1 MVHYR
6 AHCAGG
12 RARSHDLT
20 QAAPERR
27 PRRSALLWTLKIG
40 VSAGLLYV
48 LFTRID
54 ASQTW
59 EHMRNASVPWLATAL
74 VLYLVMLLISTLRW
88 KILLG
93 TQHVHVPFGR
103 LVNSYLA
110 ATFANN
116 FLPSNIGGDVIR
128 VADTARAAQSKTLA
142 TAIVLAD
149 RGVGVVG
156 LGFVA
161 ACGSTLAANQSARI
175 GPIGPAI
182 LWGGLAGAGR
192 RVGVRAALAG
202 SGGCACPAA
211 PHLSR
216 GMGRAA
222 NPDDHVGPRPLP
234 EGPGRAGRG
243 LGISIAVQAM
253 LVGFYAS
260 IAAALHLRSPLGH
273 LGMLVPISFLVQ
285 MMPVSMNGHGVR
297 EWTFREYL
305 TRIGIA
311 QESAVALSLIGAALV
326 MLFSMSGA
334 AAYLTRRR
342 AYATSRAQG

>member
-1 MVHYR
+1 MR
-6 AHCAGG
+6 NRDSSATPTP
-12 RARSHDLT
+12 SLT
-20 QAAPERR
+20 RQ
-27 PRRSALLWTLKIG
+27 ALLWALKIG
-40 VSAGLLYV
+40 VSIGLLYI

-59 EHMRNASVPWLATAL
+59 EHMRNASLPWLATAL
-74 VLYLVMLLISTLRW
+74 GLYLVVLFISTVRW
-88 KILLG
+88 QILLS

-142 TAIVLAD
+142 TAVVLAD
-149 RGVGVVG
+149 RGVGLVG

-161 ACGSTLAANQSARI
+161 ACGSTLAARQSARI
-175 GPIGPAI
+175 GPIGPAL
-182 LWGGLAGAGR
+182 LWGGLAAA
-192 RVGVRAALAG
+192 VGVSIFALLWPDRVLALAKPLRVFHAEWVERRILMITSALARFRKAPG
-202 SGGCACPAA
+202 SLALCLA
-211 PHLSR
+211 
-216 GMGRAA
+216 
-222 NPDDHVGPRPLP
+222 
-234 EGPGRAGRG
+234 
-243 LGISIAVQAM
+243 ISIAVQAL

-260 IAAALHLRSPLGH
+260 IAAALQLRIAMGH

-285 MMPVSMNGHGVR
+285 MLPLSMNGHGVR
-297 EWTFREYL
+297 EWTFKEYL
-305 TRIGIA
+305 TRIGIG
-311 QESAVALSLIGAALV
+311 QESAVALSLIGATLV

-342 AYATSRAQG
+342 DTPDPAPR

>member
-1 MVHYR
+1 MS
-6 AHCAGG
+6 
-12 RARSHDLT
+12 SHKPPAERPS
-20 QAAPERR
+20 AA
-27 PRRSALLWTLKIG
+27 RSALGWTLKIG

-59 EHMRNASVPWLATAL
+59 DHMRNASVPWLATAL

-93 TQHVHVPFGR
+93 TQHVNVPFGR

-161 ACGSTLAANQSARI
+161 ACGSSLAANQSTRI

-182 LWGGLAGAGR
+182 LWGGLAAVVGVSVFALLWPA
-192 RVGVRAALAG
+192 RVGALA
-202 SGGCACPAA
+202 
-211 PHLSR
+211 
-216 GMGRAA
+216 
-222 NPDDHVGPRPLP
+222 RPLRIFHA
-234 EGPGRAGRG
+234 EWVERRILTITSAIGRFRKAPGALTAC
-243 LGISIAVQAM
+243 LGISIAVQAL

-260 IAAALHLRSPLGH
+260 IAEALHLRIALGH

-285 MMPVSMNGHGVR
+285 MVPVSMNGHGVR

-311 QESAVALSLIGAALV
+311 EESAVALSLIGASLV
-326 MLFSMSGA
+326 MLFSISGA

-342 AYATSRAQG
+342 AYTTSRAQG

>member
-1 MVHYR
+1 M
-6 AHCAGG
+6 
-12 RARSHDLT
+12 
-20 QAAPERR
+20 
-27 PRRSALLWTLKIG
+27 KIRQLF
-40 VSAGLLYV
+40 SRV
-48 LFTRID
+48 LFLRID

-59 EHMRNASVPWLATAL
+59 DHMRNASVPWLATAL
-74 VLYLVMLLISTLRW
+74 VLCLAMLLISSLRW
-88 KILLG
+88 KILLA
-93 TQHVHVPFGR
+93 TQHVQVPFGR

-161 ACGSTLAANQSARI
+161 ACGSSLAANQSTRI

-182 LWGGLAGAGR
+182 LWGGLAGV
-192 RVGVRAALAG
+192 VGVSIFALLWPDRVAALA
-202 SGGCACPAA
+202 
-211 PHLSR
+211 
-216 GMGRAA
+216 
-222 NPDDHVGPRPLP
+222 RPLRIFHA
-234 EGPGRAGRG
+234 EWVERRIMMITSAIGRFRRAPGSLAAC
-243 LGISIAVQAM
+243 LAISIGVQAL
-253 LVGFYAS
+253 LVGFYAA
-260 IAAALHLRSPLGH
+260 IAEALDLRIALGH

-285 MMPVSMNGHGVR
+285 MMPLSMNGHGVR
-297 EWTFREYL
+297 EWTFKGYL
-305 TRIGIA
+305 TRIGIG
-311 QESAVALSLIGAALV
+311 EPSAVALSLIGGALV

-342 AYATSRAQG
+342 ANATTPAEG

>member
-1 MVHYR
+1 MRHR
-6 AHCAGG
+6 DSSA
-12 RARSHDLT
+12 ARTPS
-20 QAAPERR
+20 APRQ
-27 PRRSALLWTLKIG
+27 ALLWTLKIG
-40 VSAGLLYV
+40 VSVGLLYI
-48 LFTRID
+48 LFGRID

-59 EHMRNASVPWLATAL
+59 EHMRSASIPWLVTAL
-74 VLYLVMLLISTLRW
+74 VLYLVVLLISTLRW

-142 TAIVLAD
+142 TAVVLAD
-149 RGVGVVG
+149 RGVGLVG

-161 ACGSTLAANQSARI
+161 ACGSSLAALQSAKI
-175 GPIGPAI
+175 GPIGPSI
-182 LWGGLAGAGR
+182 LWGGLAAAVGVSIFALLWPD
-192 RVGVRAALAG
+192 RVGAMAKPLRIFHAEWVERRILMITSALGRFRKAPGALAG
-202 SGGCACPAA
+202 CLA
-211 PHLSR
+211 
-216 GMGRAA
+216 
-222 NPDDHVGPRPLP
+222 
-234 EGPGRAGRG
+234 
-243 LGISIAVQAM
+243 ISIAVQAL

-260 IAAALHLRSPLGH
+260 IAEALQLRIALGH

-285 MMPVSMNGHGVR
+285 MMPFSMNGHGVR
-297 EWTFREYL
+297 EWTFKEYL

-311 QESAVALSLIGAALV
+311 QESAVALSLIGATLV

-334 AAYLTRRR
+334 AAYLTRRGR
-342 AYATSRAQG
+342 DQAEELAKASPRRP